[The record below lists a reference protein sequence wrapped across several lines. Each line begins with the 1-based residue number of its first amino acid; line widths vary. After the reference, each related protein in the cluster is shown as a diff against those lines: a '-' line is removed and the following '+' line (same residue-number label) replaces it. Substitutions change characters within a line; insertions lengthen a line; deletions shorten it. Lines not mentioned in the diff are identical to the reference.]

1 MSAVRFGLIADTQ
14 YADRPCSIG
23 RYYRNALR
31 KTGKCME
38 IFRREG
44 VDFIV
49 HLGDII
55 DCPEQPREGCE
66 AMDAVL
72 NVMRG
77 ADIPL
82 YFVLG
87 NHDLASVP
95 YEVLCGRL
103 GLKSGYYSFD
113 LGGVHFI
120 VLDSNFDVNGERY
133 RPENSRWDQCHVS
146 PGELLWLAEDLKTA
160 QAGPAV
166 VFVHALLDDLVDPHV
181 IRNAFQVRPVLENC
195 GREVTVFQGHKHS
208 GYESETNG
216 IRYHTLKAVV
226 NGRARY
232 SCLIAEAGP
241 EGVSVKEFDSSGE
254 IKKKRNVPLP

>member
-1 MSAVRFGLIADTQ
+1 MKTVRFGLIADTQ

-23 RYYRNALR
+23 RYYRNALK
-31 KTGKCME
+31 KTEKCIE

-55 DCPEQPREGCE
+55 DCPDQLREGCE
-66 AMDAVL
+66 ALDAMLPVL
-72 NVMRG
+72 KG
-77 ADIPL
+77 AGIPV

-95 YEVLCGRL
+95 YEVLRERL

-113 LGGVHFI
+113 HEGVHFV

-133 RPENSRWDQCHVS
+133 QPENSQWDQCCVS
-146 PGELLWLAEDLKTA
+146 PEELLWLAEDLKTA
-160 QAGPAV
+160 RADPAV
-166 VFVHALLDDLVDPHV
+166 VFVHALLDDLNDPHV
-181 IRNAFQVRPVLENC
+181 IRNAAQVRSVLENC
-195 GREVTVFQGHKHS
+195 GRKVTVFQGHKHS
-208 GYESETNG
+208 GYESEANG

-226 NGRARY
+226 NGRTRFFIR
-232 SCLIAEAGP
+232 IAEAGP
-241 EGVSVKEFDSSGE
+241 DGVSVKAYDSA
-254 IKKKRNVPLP
+254 L